1 MTLFLLCSSMII
13 FRICWTSFFM
23 YYLLLFLREGLK
35 VYLSLLCLET
45 HPSQPV
51 SSSRT
56 LPLAKLSSLTQ
67 TGPSL
72 LYAGLRLWLVALG
85 MLIPGTRKGHL
96 RGIFSKN
103 SKQQESHACALFPSE
118 STVST
123 SVIIGAKPML
133 TPHTVSLPHS
143 EHPYIILR
151 GGLSVSPTR

>member
-1 MTLFLLCSSMII
+1 
-13 FRICWTSFFM
+13 M

-85 MLIPGTRKGHL
+85 MLIPGTQKGHHKSSEEFSL
-96 RGIFSKN
+96 RIQN
-103 SKQQESHACALFPSE
+103 SRNLMHVHYFLQSQL
-118 STVST
+118 
-123 SVIIGAKPML
+123 
-133 TPHTVSLPHS
+133 
-143 EHPYIILR
+143 
-151 GGLSVSPTR
+151 